1 MKAEIIVTEA
11 RVGSKVLID
20 GLDVAGAITDFQF
33 RAGVGQRPVL
43 YLDGLSL
50 RGAEIVAD
58 GVEVEIP
65 ETVQKLLIRLGWIPP
80 EVARTYFSAPSDASP
95 GSGAAPQSLEATPR
109 DG

>member
-1 MKAEIIVTEA
+1 VKAEIIVTEA

-43 YLDGLSL
+43 YLDGLGL
-50 RGAEIVAD
+50 GGAEIVAE

-80 EVARTYFSAPSDASP
+80 EIARTYFTAPSDAP
-95 GSGAAPQSLEATPR
+95 AGSGAAPPPTPT
-109 DG
+109 G